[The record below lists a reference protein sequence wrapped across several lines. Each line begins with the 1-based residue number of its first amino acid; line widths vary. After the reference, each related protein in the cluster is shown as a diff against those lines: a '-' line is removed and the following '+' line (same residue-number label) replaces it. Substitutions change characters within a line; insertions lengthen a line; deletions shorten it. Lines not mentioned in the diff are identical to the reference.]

1 MHDTTMGT
9 LPEEPL
15 LARGRRAACLGAVL
29 LVSML
34 AFEAMAVAAVMPAIA
49 ADLGGDAQYALAFGG
64 MLAASVVGMVLA
76 GWIATPRPAL
86 RPAWRALEPHLQGAR
101 AASALGMWVFG
112 AGLLLAGTATQM
124 GVLVAGRIVQGLGS
138 GLLSVALYVGMG
150 QLVPK
155 PLHPRLFAL
164 FAAAWVLPG
173 LVGPTLAAA
182 LATHLGWRSVFL
194 VVAAAVP
201 VTALMLIP
209 ALARLPQ
216 PTAAGGAS
224 TRVLGW
230 ALLAALGAFLL
241 HAAGS
246 FHRLDLTL
254 ATLGAGAA
262 LALVAAGRLLPPGS
276 RVAAPGLPAVIALR
290 GLLAAGFATAEAF
303 VPLYLTRA
311 QGWSLA
317 QAGLAL
323 SIGAVAWSAGSTLQS
338 RLQRE
343 ALRQQALGAGFALVA
358 LGIGIAALPALL
370 GWPAPVLLAGWLMAG
385 FGIGIAFP
393 MLSVLTLRLSPAA
406 EQGRNA
412 SALQLCDALCSSA
425 ALAAAGWVFSHG
437 GASTAGGFIGVMA
450 IAATL
455 PALGALLSRRT
466 ARGGAHA
473 HCPEDRV
480 APTSATSPGDTT

>member
-1 MHDTTMGT
+1 MHDHTPAAPT
-9 LPEEPL
+9 EEPL

-49 ADLGGDAQYALAFGG
+49 DDLGGDDQYALAFGG

-76 GWIATPRPAL
+76 GWITTPATATQQR
-86 RPAWRALEPHLQGAR
+86 RPAWLRGAR
-101 AASALGMWVFG
+101 AASVLGMVVFG
-112 AGLLLAGTATQM
+112 AGLLLAGAAPQM
-124 GVLVAGRIVQGLGS
+124 GVLVAGRVLQGLGS

-150 QLVPK
+150 QLVP
-155 PLHPRLFAL
+155 PALHPRLFAL

-173 LVGPTLAAA
+173 LVGPSLAAA
-182 LATHLGWRSVFL
+182 LAALWGWRAVF
-194 VVAAAVP
+194 VGVALAVP
-201 VTALMLIP
+201 VTAVMLVP
-209 ALARLPQ
+209 ALGRLPQ
-216 PTAAGGAS
+216 PAASGSAS
-224 TRVLGW
+224 AGVLGW
-230 ALLAALGAFLL
+230 ALLAATGAFVL

-246 FHRLDLTL
+246 FDSLAPTL
-254 ATLGAGAA
+254 ALLAAGLA
-262 LALVAAGRLLPPGS
+262 LALFAAGRLLPAGS

-290 GLLAAGFATAEAF
+290 GLLAAGFGTAEAF

-338 RLQRE
+338 RLKQE
-343 ALRQQALGAGFALVA
+343 ALRQRALGAGFALVA
-358 LGIGIAALPALL
+358 LGIGIVALPALL
-370 GWPAPVLLAGWLMAG
+370 GVPATVLLLGWALAGL
-385 FGIGIAFP
+385 GIGLSFP

-425 ALAAAGWVFSHG
+425 ALAGAGLVFGHLGSSVSQ
-437 GASTAGGFIGVMA
+437 AFIGVLV
-450 IAATL
+450 IAALL
-455 PALGALLSRRT
+455 PALGAVLAGRAAPGR
-466 ARGGAHA
+466 AHA
-473 HCPEDRV
+473 DCSRAAV
-480 APTSATSPGDTT
+480 APTCTTPQGDPP

>member
-1 MHDTTMGT
+1 MHDTTPAAP
-9 LPEEPL
+9 PEEPL

-76 GWIATPRPAL
+76 GWITTPATATQPS
-86 RPAWRALEPHLQGAR
+86 RPAWLRGAR
-101 AASALGMWVFG
+101 AASVLGMAVFG
-112 AGLLLAGTATQM
+112 AGLVLAGAAPQM
-124 GVLVAGRIVQGLGS
+124 GVLVAGRVLQGLGS

-150 QLVPK
+150 QLVP
-155 PLHPRLFAL
+155 PTLHPRLFAL

-173 LVGPTLAAA
+173 LVGPSLAAA
-182 LATHLGWRSVFL
+182 MATLWGWRAVF
-194 VVAAAVP
+194 VGVALAVP
-201 VTALMLIP
+201 VTAGMLLP
-209 ALARLPQ
+209 ALARLPE
-216 PTAAGGAS
+216 PAASGSAS
-224 TRVLGW
+224 AGVLGW
-230 ALLAALGAFLL
+230 ALLAATGAFVL

-246 FHRLDLTL
+246 FDSLTPTL
-254 ATLGAGAA
+254 ALLAAGLA
-262 LALVAAGRLLPPGS
+262 LALFAAGRLLPAGS

-290 GLLAAGFATAEAF
+290 GLLAAGFGTAEAF

-338 RLQRE
+338 RLKQE
-343 ALRQQALGAGFALVA
+343 ALRQRALAAGFALVA
-358 LGIGIAALPALL
+358 LGIGIVALPALL
-370 GWPAPVLLAGWLMAG
+370 GAPATVLLLGWALAGL
-385 FGIGIAFP
+385 GIGLSFP
-393 MLSVLTLRLSPAA
+393 MLSVLTLRLAAPA

-425 ALAAAGWVFSHG
+425 ALAAAGLVFAHLGSSVSQ
-437 GASTAGGFIGVMA
+437 AFIGVLV
-450 IAATL
+450 IAALL
-455 PALGALLSRRT
+455 PALGAVLAGRAAPGR
-466 ARGGAHA
+466 AHA
-473 HCPEDRV
+473 DCSKAAV
-480 APTSATSPGDTT
+480 APTCTTPQGDTP